1 MCGMCEFTYDQIMKP
16 AGAIGLKGV
25 KHFQRNVER
34 KIKCGDNSV
43 QNQNSK
49 EKYKTGK
56 MQTRTSTN
64 KGRIKCHGVKIL
76 CFKIL

>member
-49 EKYKTGK
+49 EK
-56 MQTRTSTN
+56 
-64 KGRIKCHGVKIL
+64 
-76 CFKIL
+76 